1 MDQEVDSCSD
11 TSVRV
16 NDLRPMIPLEKEALA
31 AWVRGTLV
39 LEEPPGFIQA
49 THSKAMRASFLQF
62 FEQNLQGRL
71 AATIPPEV
79 FIANHTAE
87 TTLLIELRMATSNL
101 KLIDPD
107 ILAKDDLPTDETSTK
122 KRKNHALNYQTGVLT
137 HDLTA
142 FEVMQII
149 ATIARQT
156 LAESKAYNSNY
167 FLVIFKSENCPPQL
181 KNVTHISAGK
191 EVEDLFDKRTTLG
204 TDRGWGKESDD
215 HQTDRRD
222 KRKAKQSTTV
232 KQATKAGSKSDGW
245 HNSVGGKINFGRASY
260 NATQQ
265 QRERSAS
272 LGAKPKTQSSSKPH
286 SSQSTGNNPAM
297 GKNDDSR
304 ATKASLDSNG
314 KPKSGKAFKT
324 EESGRA

>member
-1 MDQEVDSCSD
+1 M
-11 TSVRV
+11 TS
-16 NDLRPMIPLEKEALA
+16 
-31 AWVRGTLV
+31 
-39 LEEPPGFIQA
+39 
-49 THSKAMRASFLQF
+49 
-62 FEQNLQGRL
+62 
-71 AATIPPEV
+71 TIP
-79 FIANHTAE
+79 T
-87 TTLLIELRMATSNL
+87 R
-101 KLIDPD
+101 
-107 ILAKDDLPTDETSTK
+107 
-122 KRKNHALNYQTGVLT
+122 
-137 HDLTA
+137 
-142 FEVMQII
+142 
-149 ATIARQT
+149 
-156 LAESKAYNSNY
+156 
-167 FLVIFKSENCPPQL
+167 
-181 KNVTHISAGK
+181 